1 MDEREEQKRRE
12 LEKWLEL
19 ASVAS
24 NDPTKIYPIDGPSSI
39 ADKLSDVAEVIYKV
53 IKNAQKG
60 IKKFEN
66 KHRKAVVRAKLIAIA
81 IAILT
86 TAGKTAHHQMVGR
99 DHIAHEVVDNNPDI
113 FKGLQ
118 MSTGGLIR
126 PVEGGKPIDV
136 SPAEVSDE
144 LRTRGYD
151 DAYIAITLEELY
163 GITGNEFDFLDK
175 YNAADEAYKASITG
189 KDGKSR

>member
-24 NDPTKIYPIDGPSSI
+24 NDPTKIYPIDGPSGI